1 MSTPH
6 PTAKEEASTPL
17 PGHIFVRYGTFPATG
32 EVTLKVATDKRDG
45 LDQPGRA
52 GVISNGSNLEDM
64 TFQVSADGHKFSGGI
79 VLSAFGAGFPN
90 FFRFEFD
97 DGVLIHTIRL
107 TGVSGESYGVVISP
121 GRSPEGFVP
130 YIIPPA
136 EKPGP
141 LRTTQPRGK
150 LS

>member
-1 MSTPH
+1 MSAPH
-6 PTAKEEASTPL
+6 PTAKEEASSPL
-17 PGHIFVRYGTFPATG
+17 PGHIFVRYSTFPVSG

-52 GVISNGSNLEDM
+52 GIVSNGSNLESM
-64 TFQVSADGHKFSGGI
+64 SFQVSADGHKFSGPI
-79 VLSAFGAGFPN
+79 TLSSFGAGFPN

-107 TGVSGESYGVVISP
+107 TGVSGESYGVAISP
-121 GRSPEGFVP
+121 GRLSEGFVP

-136 EKPGP
+136 EEPGP
-141 LRTTQPRGK
+141 LRTTQARGK